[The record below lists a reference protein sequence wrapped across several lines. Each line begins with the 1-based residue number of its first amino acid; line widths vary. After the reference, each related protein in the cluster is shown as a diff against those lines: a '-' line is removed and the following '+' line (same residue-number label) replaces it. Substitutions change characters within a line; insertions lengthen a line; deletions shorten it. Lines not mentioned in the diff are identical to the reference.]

1 MNFSRL
7 FFLSDLR
14 FHNLIKKRSF
24 IYVYLSVL
32 YVINIIFG
40 DQIYFFTNYLM
51 VGGRISTDVSELT
64 IFCRNF
70 PPGQHVR
77 QTSSAYSSGRR
88 FRNLRPAPAISH

>member
-1 MNFSRL
+1 MNFLRL
-7 FFLSDLR
+7 FFLCDLR
-14 FHNLIKKRSF
+14 FHNLIKN
-24 IYVYLSVL
+24 VVL
-32 YVINIIFG
+32 YTCVLGIINMIFG